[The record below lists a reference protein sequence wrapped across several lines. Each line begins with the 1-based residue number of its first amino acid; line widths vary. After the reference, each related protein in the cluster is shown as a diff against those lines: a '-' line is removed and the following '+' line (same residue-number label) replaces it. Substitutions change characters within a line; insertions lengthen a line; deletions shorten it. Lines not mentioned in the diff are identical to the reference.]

1 MMGVLEQ
8 GRAQEGSE
16 TEGFIGI
23 SHETGISSLKMLE
36 SLRFQ
41 WQKWGCFG
49 APVAGDGKRFLVDAA
64 KPFLCQEWCSPTAGL
79 SLLTLQVLELKM
91 GPGHLD
97 CLRTG

>member
-23 SHETGISSLKMLE
+23 SLKMLE
-36 SLRFQ
+36 SLRFHG
-41 WQKWGCFG
+41 QKWGCFG
-49 APVAGDGKRFLVDAA
+49 PPVAGWKEISGGCSQAVSLSRVAFTNWR
-64 KPFLCQEWCSPTAGL
+64 PFPLDPT
-79 SLLTLQVLELKM
+79 ELKM

-97 CLRTG
+97 CLDPWARINHGSL